1 MEFLG
6 NSPSTIDLSLN
17 EKINKLERLEKKLVR
32 TRLHGHSLTKH
43 LQSNTIPMGLQVM
56 NEPDIFV
63 DNPKFKEGFSFIS
76 NNCFRHWMVLG
87 VETALEEVQKLM
99 KEITEL
105 KKDIIENKALV
116 NAKEALGPLDRSMED
131 FDTNTQMFKLNKLA
145 RDISL
150 YDKKQT
156 YPYLLED
163 YYKQDTRGKY
173 STRGRSGPRRY
184 TTFSESSGTSGGE
197 SDTEQPSTSKALRDQ
212 DIQ

>member
-1 MEFLG
+1 
-6 NSPSTIDLSLN
+6 
-17 EKINKLERLEKKLVR
+17 
-32 TRLHGHSLTKH
+32 
-43 LQSNTIPMGLQVM
+43 
-56 NEPDIFV
+56 
-63 DNPKFKEGFSFIS
+63 
-76 NNCFRHWMVLG
+76 MVLG

-116 NAKEALGPLDRSMED
+116 NAKEALGPLDRSMKD

-184 TTFSESSGTSGGE
+184 TTFSESSGTSGEAWREARGSFETHGE
-197 SDTEQPSTSKALRDQ
+197 VTLDYVCLGKIKARLSRRCGLLAEQLDTLLKQEHTLIERLIGRNALKRYLWKNFETNTNRQ
-212 DIQ
+212 VSF